1 MSDLLEK
8 PNHDAIECWHRYEPS
23 SSRATACGYNDGYP
37 PRQPHYN
44 PYPRPTAH
52 LVIPQHY
59 GVIHDI
65 DNISNASWYPDSGAS
80 HNLTFNPNNLTYRML
95 YQGQDQVLMGNGQG
109 VKIQSLGHSNFQSTY
124 NLNVH
129 LKLNDLLHVP
139 NISKNLLSVNKFA
152 QDNNVVF
159 EFHPH
164 FCYVKSQDTR
174 HILLEGTV

>member
-1 MSDLLEK
+1 
-8 PNHDAIECWHRYEPS
+8 
-23 SSRATACGYNDGYP
+23 
-37 PRQPHYN
+37 
-44 PYPRPTAH
+44 
-52 LVIPQHY
+52 
-59 GVIHDI
+59 
-65 DNISNASWYPDSGAS
+65 
-80 HNLTFNPNNLTYRML
+80 
-95 YQGQDQVLMGNGQG
+95 
-109 VKIQSLGHSNFQSTY
+109 
-124 NLNVH
+124 VH